1 MRFLYT
7 VFFGFLLGAAT
18 TYSAFSYHLIRA
30 DEGLVLVPRQRA
42 SLTDAYADIRN
53 WQANEWTQ
61 HLDLAQA
68 LVEDG
73 RGDLIQSLNPGQ
85 LLNDFLQDA
94 SAAERLSPDTH
105 RQ

>member
-7 VFFGFLLGAAT
+7 LFFGFVLGAAT
-18 TYSAFSYHLIRA
+18 TYSAFSYHLVRA

-42 SLTDAYADIRN
+42 SLSDAYADIRN
-53 WQANEWTQ
+53 WQANDWTQ
-61 HLDLAQA
+61 HLELAHA

-73 RGDLIQSLNPGQ
+73 RGDLIRPLNPGQ

-94 SAAERLSPDTH
+94 STAKRLSPNTQRH
-105 RQ
+105 